1 MDHIPRLVCQAQNHV
16 VILAPVKF
24 GPVQLRPLQ
33 QLFIEHAEM
42 TDIVVGTQVVDGVI
56 RLEMHGDHL
65 IHIAVFEGGFVAVD
79 IIRVLFIDHL
89 HIFIQHAGMK
99 QVVVVKRRHEF
110 SRRHFQTS
118 VGVLRDSAVF
128 FKLFVYN
135 PAVLCRVFPA
145 DLSHVGMGI
154 VRTVRQA
161 QLPVL
166 IGLCL
171 HGLDHF
177 PQEILRRVPQRRQH
191 ADLHHTVKHR
201 IFLAFPLRVVRK
213 AFRTVMTHGFP
224 LVGLVFHFVD
234 DAGKASTV
242 FHPVHL
248 PDAEMHAPAERRA
261 GLPHRIVLDPVQLK
275 LEIIHLILQLGH
287 PARKIGAL
295 ILLLFVCFP
304 VILIHLSAFHSF
316 CYRPLRV
323 FRRAVTQYLTSIVS
337 AVHWYSFCLEQ
348 QSSHRKPI

>member
-1 MDHIPRLVCQAQNHV
+1 
-16 VILAPVKF
+16 
-24 GPVQLRPLQ
+24 
-33 QLFIEHAEM
+33 
-42 TDIVVGTQVVDGVI
+42 
-56 RLEMHGDHL
+56 MHGDHL
-65 IHIAVFEGGFVAVD
+65 IHIAVFEGGLVAVD
-79 IIRVLFIDHL
+79 IIRILFIDHL
-89 HIFIQHAGMK
+89 HVFIQHAGMK
-99 QVVVVKRRHEF
+99 QVVVVKRRYVLACC
-110 SRRHFQTS
+110 HFQTP

-128 FKLFVYN
+128 LKFFVYN
-135 PAVLCRVFPA
+135 PPVLLRIFPA
-145 DLSHVGMGI
+145 DLSHIGMSVI
-154 VRTVRQA
+154 RSVCQA

-166 IGLCL
+166 IGLRL
-171 HGLDHF
+171 HGFNHF

-191 ADLHHTVKHR
+191 ADLHHAVKHR
-201 IFLAFPLRVVRK
+201 IFLAFPLRVIRK
-213 AFRTVMTHGFP
+213 AFRTVVAHGLS
-224 LVGLVFHFVD
+224 LVGLVFHLVD
-234 DAGKASTV
+234 HAGKAAAV
-242 FHPVHL
+242 FYPVHL
-248 PDAEMHAPAERRA
+248 ADAEMHAPAERRA
-261 GLPHRIVLDPVQLK
+261 GLPDRIVLDPVQLK